1 MSEKV
6 QKRLIK
12 VVSIL
17 MRIGAIAYLFSV
29 LYPYIQEP
37 GFSITFWDW
46 SMRWLLIILLGAAG
60 LLIMVMER
68 KYFLVYGFF
77 VVFLAAMFKMFLV
90 LINPLPI
97 PEVFTH
103 FMIVTVAM
111 YFITRDIR
119 SSLSPKKKRRKDRI

>member
-17 MRIGAIAYLFSV
+17 MRIGTIAYLFSV
-29 LYPYIQEP
+29 LYPFIQEP

-60 LLIMVMER
+60 LLILVVER

-77 VVFLAAMFKMFLV
+77 VVFLAAMFKMFMV
-90 LINPLPI
+90 LLKPLPI

-103 FMIVTVAM
+103 FMIATVAM
-111 YFITRDIR
+111 YFVTRDIR
-119 SSLSPKKKRRKDRI
+119 SSLSPKKKRRKDRT